1 MDKQFFYDLGS
12 YDEGMQVW
20 GGENLEISFRA
31 WMLVIY
37 PSTHLLYMCL
47 GVEVHWRFILVRE
60 WDMYSESK
68 HHTLS
73 PVEQQRL
80 LSCPLLMGR
89 RENIE
94 LTGRDK

>member
-31 WMLVIY
+31 WMLVI
-37 PSTHLLYMCL
+37 STSIHSIHMIQCL
-47 GVEVHWRFILVRE
+47 GVEDHWRFILALE

-73 PVEQQRL
+73 PEERQRL
-80 LSCPLLMGR
+80 LLFLVHY
-89 RENIE
+89 
-94 LTGRDK
+94 